1 MNDTDNGPGLFGGSA
16 VASRMLARLGKVADP
31 RETSHW
37 ATVFT
42 GAVVLVPPFI
52 LAVAGGTAWGSRVDI
67 PFLHDVDTLARLGV
81 VVPIL
86 VLASRL
92 IGVQLGVALKY
103 LDETSLVPPADEA
116 EYQDA
121 RQDLGRRVGS
131 RTVAVIALV
140 LAILG
145 SGLLFV
151 EASNA
156 GSTAGSDWIVDPSGG
171 LTLAGWWYALVS
183 RPAITFLLL
192 LWAWRYIAWCL
203 FLRRVAH
210 TELKIY
216 PAHPD
221 RAGGLIPLVQ
231 AHVSFVLLGIALNT
245 ALSGSLANELL
256 HQGMTVAEARPD
268 VISFTLLSI
277 FLLFAPLTVFVRG
290 LLKAKLGGLVE
301 YGRLGHDLS
310 RDFDA
315 RWADGGEKLL
325 DTADPSALADFGADY
340 DIVRGL
346 HVFPVSLHQLAAI
359 GLLLA
364 APFGALVLTQ
374 ISLTELVRD
383 IISKAF

>member
-1 MNDTDNGPGLFGGSA
+1 MDDTADGGSLFQA
-16 VASRMLARLGKVADP
+16 TGWAQRLLARLGRVADP
-31 RETSHW
+31 RETSRW
-37 ATVFT
+37 ATLFALV
-42 GAVVLVPPFI
+42 VVLVPPFL

-86 VLASRL
+86 VLASRS

-121 RQDLGRRVGS
+121 RQDLGRRVSS

-156 GSTAGSDWIVDPSGG
+156 GSTVGSDWIVDPSGG

-183 RPAITFLLL
+183 RPAISFLLL

-203 FLRRVAH
+203 FLRRLAH
-210 TELKIY
+210 TELRIF
-216 PAHPD
+216 PVHPD

-268 VISFTLLSI
+268 VVFFTLLSI

-346 HVFPVSLHQLAAI
+346 HVFPVSLHQLAVI
-359 GLLLA
+359 GLLLF

-374 ISLTELVRD
+374 ISLTELVRGL
-383 IISKAF
+383 ISRAF